1 MEARSSD
8 PPPVARP
15 PARPVAVSI
24 LSTGPAT
31 AFVSEPTEPSCFRD
45 LNLDHIVAA
54 ATAPK
59 PDYNLVPIF
68 RTPLTDTA
76 DILYRQAIF
85 RDLERPEMRATL
97 DAFAE
102 GMRALRANRLRIDNI
117 RYERERQAWFLD
129 GVLLYDEAVR
139 GFASAFSAGEL
150 TSPGLTAFRDY
161 LTAYAA
167 EERFTRLASAASDL
181 KRQLASVSY
190 CVYLIGSHVHV
201 GPLDDEPDFTEEIL
215 GVFAKFKEA
224 DAKDLRAKIR
234 DSGQMNHVE
243 ARILDLVAELQPDL
257 FGRLDAFVAA
267 NADFIDATIA
277 AFDREVQFYLAWLDH
292 IAPLKARGLRFCYPE
307 VTQDKTVSA
316 EGVFDLAL
324 ASKLAEEERAVV
336 ANDFQLSGAERILVV
351 TGPNQG
357 GKTTFARMFGQL
369 HYLAALGCPIPGLAA
384 KLHLFDHLLTH
395 FERPEMATSERSKLE
410 DDLLRMRDILDAA
423 TGDSIVILN
432 EIFTSTT
439 LADAIWLSREVMTRL
454 IDRDGLGVWVTF
466 IDELASFSSVTVSMV
481 GGVDP
486 DDEAART
493 FRLTRRPA
501 DGLAYAMALAE
512 RRRLTY
518 RSLRER
524 IL

>member
-1 MEARSSD
+1 MAGSSD
-8 PPPVARP
+8 PPPVAVP

-24 LSTGPAT
+24 LSAGRTT
-31 AFVSEPTEPSCFRD
+31 AFDDNPAEPSCFRD
-45 LNLDHIVAA
+45 LNLDQIVAA

-59 PDYNLVPIF
+59 PDYDLVPFF
-68 RTPLTDTA
+68 RAPVSDTA

-85 RDLERPEMRATL
+85 RDLERPEVRATL
-97 DAFAE
+97 DTLAE
-102 GMRALRANRLRIDNI
+102 GMRALRANRRQIDKI

-129 GVLLYDEAVR
+129 GVLLYDEAIR
-139 GFASAFSAGEL
+139 GFAAAFSASEL
-150 TSPGLTAFRDY
+150 TSAGLAAFRDY
-161 LTAYAA
+161 LAAYAE

-201 GPLDDEPDFTEEIL
+201 GSLDDEPDFTEEVL

-224 DAKDLRAKIR
+224 DAKDHRAKLR
-234 DSGQMNHVE
+234 DGGQMNHVE
-243 ARILDLVAELQPDL
+243 ARILDLVVQLQPDL

-292 IAPLKARGLRFCYPE
+292 IAPLRAGGLAFCYPV
-307 VTQDKTVSA
+307 VTPDKAVSA

-324 ASKLAEEERAVV
+324 ASKLAKEERTVV
-336 ANDFQLSGAERILVV
+336 ANDFELNDGERILVI

-369 HYLAALGCPIPGLAA
+369 HYLATLGCPIPGLAA
-384 KLHLFDHLLTH
+384 NLHLFDRLLTH
-395 FERPEMATSERSKLE
+395 FERPEVATSERSKLE
-410 DDLLRMRDILDAA
+410 DDLLRMRDILSAA
-423 TGDSIVILN
+423 TGESIVILN

-439 LADAIWLSREVMTRL
+439 LADAIWLSREVMMRL
-454 IDRDGLGVWVTF
+454 VGRDVLGVWVTF
-466 IDELASFSSVTVSMV
+466 IDELASFSPATVSMV

-486 DDEAART
+486 DDDAART

-512 RRRLTY
+512 RHRLTY

-524 IL
+524 IP